1 LGTDHPAIAR
11 EEFWFEGQG
20 LQHSMTHLVSVV
32 ADGSD
37 PARAKGEFAAL
48 FGGST
53 VPESAIDAAFNDLVQ
68 AIKESGVTPGDLA
81 TISGSETG
89 QGGSS
94 SPGGPA

>member
-81 TISGSETG
+81 TVDALETDE
-89 QGGSS
+89 GGSP